1 MANDGHVHVHRDEQI
16 SPELVLVD
24 PELARRVRP
33 FAVAG
38 PAIAFPSPELAP
50 VRRAPPKPAVT
61 TPAPAVAPQKPAVT
75 MPAPAV
81 APQKPA
87 VTMPAPA
94 VAPQKPAVTMPAPAA
109 APLKPAETTLAP
121 AVRPPT
127 PVPSRSAPPSLAEST
142 PTSVPA
148 PRPRRAVLVRSLP
161 ALAALAVLGL
171 AFLPPRDAPSL
182 GRAPQAGARPLKE
195 PASRPRATPAQIKPP
210 TGAPTIN
217 IAPRVG
223 PAALSWR
230 TRSGVD
236 YYLVELFAGARL
248 VHATSV
254 RSSPVKVPRWLP
266 PGRYEWRVFE
276 GVGHPSERRTSR
288 VVEEGWFLTG

>member
-38 PAIAFPSPELAP
+38 PAIAFRSPELAP

-61 TPAPAVAPQKPAVT
+61 TPAPAA
-75 MPAPAV
+75 
-81 APQKPA
+81 
-87 VTMPAPA
+87 
-94 VAPQKPAVTMPAPAA
+94 APQKPAVTMPAPAA
-109 APLKPAETTLAP
+109 APQKPAVTMPAPAAAPQKPAVTMPAP
-121 AVRPPT
+121 AVRPPNL
-127 PVPSRSAPPSLAEST
+127 VPARSSPPSLGKST
-142 PTSVPA
+142 LTSVPA

-182 GRAPQAGARPLKE
+182 GRAPQAGARPLKK
-195 PASRPRATPAQIKPP
+195 PAARPRATPTRIKPP
-210 TGAPTIN
+210 TAPTIT
-217 IAPRVG
+217 IAPPVG

-230 TRSGVD
+230 TRPGVD

-288 VVEEGWFLTG
+288 VVERGWFLTG